1 MNCTWQIVA
10 PVGERIAV
18 WFTYINLHFSRDSP
32 RSRDYVE
39 MFEGMSTSHR
49 TSSIRCFTG
58 IGWRPTRMP
67 PTVVSTSNALTV
79 RFISDGIATD
89 KGFRLRYEAKVIP
102 HNGSCGSIQFLD
114 ASNTSGVIPSHQG
127 RAGGMLYSSNMTCE
141 WQLPQIPGLT
151 TDVTLLNISLAK
163 GDSMWL
169 TAAAASGPGRRTFHV
184 ALDWNTISINR
195 TLEPAV
201 DVRMHFKS
209 DSYSES
215 TGFLIHFRLYN
226 GE

>member
-18 WFTYINLHFSRDSP
+18 WFTYINLHYSRDSP
-32 RSRDYVE
+32 DSRDYVD

-49 TSSIRCFTG
+49 TSYIRSFTG
-58 IGWRPTRMP
+58 PQWSPTKMP

-79 RFISDGIATD
+79 RFISDGSATD

-102 HNGSCGSIQFLD
+102 HNGSCGSIRFLD

-127 RAGGMLYSSNMTCE
+127 RAGGMFYSSNMTCE
-141 WQLPQIPGLT
+141 WQLPQIPDLK

-163 GDSMWL
+163 GDCMWL
-169 TAAAASGPGRRTFHV
+169 TAAAASGPGRRTYQVFIG
-184 ALDWNTISINR
+184 WNTRSINH
-195 TLEPAV
+195 THEPAV
-201 DVRMHFKS
+201 DVWMHFKS